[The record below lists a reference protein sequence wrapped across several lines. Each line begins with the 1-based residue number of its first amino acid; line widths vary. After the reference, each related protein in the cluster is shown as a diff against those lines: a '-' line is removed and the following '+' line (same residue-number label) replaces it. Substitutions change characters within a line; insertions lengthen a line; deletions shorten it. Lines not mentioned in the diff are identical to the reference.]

1 MSSTLEEFERIDQL
15 SANLTK
21 YSTKEQ
27 VEFHLP
33 FMCWALCFTRLMV
46 KVIHGVNLDDIK
58 DDKYRV
64 RNLIRDVHPD
74 KDYINLEFYLLDK
87 YDLWDEYLRIE
98 DKNEDMET
106 SRTEKQ

>member
-1 MSSTLEEFERIDQL
+1 MSSTLDEFERINQL

-33 FMCWALCFTRLMV
+33 FMCWALCFTRIMV

-106 SRTEKQ
+106 SRTERQ

>member
-1 MSSTLEEFERIDQL
+1 MSSTLDEFERINQL
-15 SANLTK
+15 NANLTK

-33 FMCWALCFTRLMV
+33 FMCWALCFTRIMV

-98 DKNEDMET
+98 DNNEDMET
-106 SRTEKQ
+106 SRTDRQ

>member
-1 MSSTLEEFERIDQL
+1 MSSTLDEFERINQL

-64 RNLIRDVHPD
+64 
-74 KDYINLEFYLLDK
+74 FYLLDK
-87 YDLWDEYLRIE
+87 YDLWDKYIGG
-98 DKNEDMET
+98 
-106 SRTEKQ
+106 

>member
-1 MSSTLEEFERIDQL
+1 MSSTLDEFERINQL

-33 FMCWALCFTRLMV
+33 FMCWALCFTRIMV

>member
-1 MSSTLEEFERIDQL
+1 MSSTLEEFERINQL
-15 SANLTK
+15 SADLTK

-33 FMCWALCFTRLMV
+33 FMCWALCFTRIMV

>member
-1 MSSTLEEFERIDQL
+1 MSSTLEEFERINQL

-33 FMCWALCFTRLMV
+33 FMCWALCFTRMMV
-46 KVIHGVNLDDIK
+46 KIIHGVDLDDIK
-58 DDKYRV
+58 DDKCRV

-87 YDLWDEYLRIE
+87 YDLWDEYLRVG

-106 SRTEKQ
+106 SRTERQ

>member
-1 MSSTLEEFERIDQL
+1 MSSTLEEFERINQL

-33 FMCWALCFTRLMV
+33 FMCWSLCFTKLMV
-46 KVIHGVNLDDIK
+46 KIIHGVNLDDIK

-64 RNLIRDVHPD
+64 RNLIRDVHTD

-98 DKNEDMET
+98 DKNEDVET
-106 SRTEKQ
+106 SRTERQ

>member
-1 MSSTLEEFERIDQL
+1 MSSQMEEFERINQL
-15 SANLTK
+15 GANLTK

-33 FMCWALCFTRLMV
+33 FMRWALCFTRLMV
-46 KVIHGVNLDDIK
+46 KVIHGVDLDDIK

-106 SRTEKQ
+106 SRTERQ

>member
-1 MSSTLEEFERIDQL
+1 MSSQMEELKLIGQL
-15 SANLTK
+15 GADLTK

-33 FMCWALCFTRLMV
+33 FMCWALCFTRLLV
-46 KVIHGVNLDDIK
+46 KVIHGVELDDIK

-64 RNLIRDVHPD
+64 RNLIRDVHSD

-87 YDLWDEYLRIE
+87 YDLWDEYIGG
-98 DKNEDMET
+98 
-106 SRTEKQ
+106 

>member
-1 MSSTLEEFERIDQL
+1 MSSQREALERINQL
-15 SANLTK
+15 GVNLTK

-33 FMCWALCFTRLMV
+33 FMRWALCFTRLVV
-46 KVIHGVNLDDIK
+46 KAIHGVDLDDIK
-58 DDKYRV
+58 DDTYRV

-74 KDYINLEFYLLDK
+74 KDYLNLEFYLLDK

-98 DKNEDMET
+98 DKNEDVET
-106 SRTEKQ
+106 SRTKRQ